1 MATLDAQAR
10 DLVSPDRLMETC
22 KALCAIGE
30 KVSGT
35 PQEEKACKVLTD
47 ALDAAGIAYTV
58 HRFQSYISHPVSAA
72 LSLKAPGGT
81 LDIPSVGVAFGL
93 STPAGGVTAPLVDVG
108 DGNEAGYAGKD
119 VAGKI
124 VLVGKLPTP
133 HNAVLAAR
141 HGALGMVSMSA
152 GKQRHKMIITPVWG
166 TPEFDQTSDIPK
178 LHVVSI
184 SGHDGAR
191 IREELAKGAVTATLN
206 TVVDTRWREVRLP
219 VADIPGREPEYCLVG
234 AHYCSWFD
242 GSTDNVTGDACV
254 LELARVLKQ
263 FEGKLRYG
271 FKLAW
276 WPGHSH
282 GRYSGSTW
290 YADTFHTDLRSRAI
304 VYFNIDSPGVRGATV
319 YVPRHQ
325 MAEVSTFNEA
335 MTKEVTGWSTMTGS
349 NAQLAIS
356 KRGDRYVSATR
367 PSRAADQSFW
377 GIGLSSMSVYSML
390 TPDDP
395 DRDHNVGGSG
405 GAWWWHSEHETIDK
419 VDPAILAQDT
429 RLYASIL
436 LRMATADVLPFE
448 PQAMAQDYLDALREY
463 REEAGGAFDFTAAE
477 KAVATLKQRAQTLR
491 DALDGATDEAL
502 TAAANR
508 LFLRLTR
515 ILNPALYQDLP
526 GHLHDP
532 ALGSRILP
540 SLKAAMTIAKLEP
553 GSDAAQ
559 FAAAGLT
566 RRVNQVLVKVQDA
579 TALIDDFL
587 ARPELA
593 NRAA

>member
-10 DLVSPDRLMETC
+10 DLVSPDHLMETC

-47 ALDAAGIAYTV
+47 ALTAAGISHTV

-72 LSLKAPGGT
+72 LALKTAEGGM
-81 LDIPSVGVAFGL
+81 DIQAVGVAFGL
-93 STPAGGVTAPLVDVG
+93 STPKGGVTAPLVDVG
-108 DGNEAGYAGKD
+108 DGTEAGYAGKD

-133 HNAVLAAR
+133 YNALLAAKN
-141 HGALGMVSMSA
+141 GALGMVSMSA

-166 TPEFDQTSDIPK
+166 TPEFDQTSAIPK

-191 IREELAKGAVTATLN
+191 IREAMAKGPVTATLSAEVE
-206 TVVDTRWREVRLP
+206 TSWREVRLP
-219 VADIPGREPEYCLVG
+219 VAEIKGREPEFLLVG

-263 FEGKLRYG
+263 FDGKLRYG
-271 FKLAW
+271 IKLAW

-282 GRYSGSTW
+282 GRYAGSTW
-290 YADTFHTDLRSRAI
+290 FADTFHADLHAHAI

-335 MTKEVTGWSTMTGS
+335 MTKEITGWTTMTS
-349 NAQLAIS
+349 SKAQLAIG
-356 KRGDRYVSATR
+356 KRGDKYVSATR

-395 DRDHNVGGSG
+395 DRDPNVGGSG

-463 REEAGGAFDFTAAE
+463 REEAGSAFDFAAAE
-477 KAVATLKQRAQTLR
+477 KAVATLKQRAETLR
-491 DALDGATDEAL
+491 DALEGATDDAL

-515 ILNPALYQDLP
+515 VLNPVLYQDLP

-532 ALGSRILP
+532 ALGSRALP
-540 SLKAAMTIAKLEP
+540 SLKAALTIAKLDP
-553 GSDAAQ
+553 ASDTAR

-566 RRVNQVLVKVQDA
+566 RRLNQVLVKVQDA

-587 ARPELA
+587 ARPDLA